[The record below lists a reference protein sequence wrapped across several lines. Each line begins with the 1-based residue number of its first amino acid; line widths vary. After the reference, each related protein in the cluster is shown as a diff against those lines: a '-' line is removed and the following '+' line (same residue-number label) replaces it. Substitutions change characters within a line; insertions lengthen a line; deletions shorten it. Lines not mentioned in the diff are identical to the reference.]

1 MQKSQMKS
9 VAFLGGILLLTV
21 ISITLA
27 GCASII
33 GGKLQTI
40 SIKSNPTDAELLV
53 YDVRKGNEIINAK
66 TPYVATLERGAGY
79 FKKAKYRVVIKKEDY
94 ESKEILIEGSP
105 NGWYIG
111 GNFLFGGL
119 IGWLIVDPATGAMW
133 TLEPKDVQ
141 ADLTKKVSLLQQ
153 KEGLMIVLTSK
164 LHELPESLRDKM
176 KPVNCQ

>member
-9 VAFLGGILLLTV
+9 VAFWGKILLLTV
-21 ISITLA
+21 ISVTLA

-40 SIKSNPTDAELLV
+40 SIRSNPTDAKLLV

-66 TPYVATLERGAGY
+66 TPYTATLERGAGY
-79 FKKAKYRVVIKKEDY
+79 FKKAKYRVVIEKEGHT
-94 ESKEILIEGSP
+94 SKEILIEGRP

-111 GNFLFGGL
+111 GNLLFGGL
-119 IGWLIVDPATGAMW
+119 IGWFIVDPLTGAMW

-164 LHELPESLRDKM
+164 LHELPESLKDKM